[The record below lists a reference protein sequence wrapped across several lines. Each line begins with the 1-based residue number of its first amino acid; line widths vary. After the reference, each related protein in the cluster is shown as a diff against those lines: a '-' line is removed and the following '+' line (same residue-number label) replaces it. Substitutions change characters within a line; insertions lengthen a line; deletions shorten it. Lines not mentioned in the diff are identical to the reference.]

1 MNKILIAVAMAVFA
15 MSAMLAPPA
24 QAGWKGRLAVGLAIG
39 ALSAM
44 SHEQRYEHRRLRER
58 RYYARHQHTKKVYAT
73 KKSKPET
80 EDVAK
85 VEPPP
90 LPQAKSEVMDAM
102 VENENSSI
110 STAALTPV
118 EQTAT
123 NTTPEPTPEPAKV
136 VAEVPV
142 TQPEDAPKTAKRLDC
157 KKFFPSVGMTLSVSC
172 D

>member
-1 MNKILIAVAMAVFA
+1 MNRILIAVAMAVFA

-39 ALSAM
+39 AISAM
-44 SHEQRYEHRRLRER
+44 SHQQRYEHRRLRER
-58 RYYARHQHTKKVYAT
+58 RYYARHRHAKKVYAT
-73 KKSKPET
+73 KKSKPAT
-80 EDVAK
+80 EDVAE
-85 VEPPP
+85 VEPAP

-110 STAALTPV
+110 STAALSPV

-123 NTTPEPTPEPAKV
+123 INAAEPTPGPAKV
-136 VAEVPV
+136 VADVPA
-142 TQPEDAPKTAKRLDC
+142 TEPEDGPKTAERLDC